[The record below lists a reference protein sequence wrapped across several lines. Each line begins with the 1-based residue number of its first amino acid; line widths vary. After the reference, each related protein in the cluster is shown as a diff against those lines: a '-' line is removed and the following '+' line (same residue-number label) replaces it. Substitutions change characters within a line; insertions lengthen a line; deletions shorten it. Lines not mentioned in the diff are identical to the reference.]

1 MAARAVPVG
10 LPGSAMRQVSKSRLC
25 LRGALFAAGLA
36 CALTLTSGAAL
47 AEKIVVMTDRAKIIK
62 LPDRTKTVIVGNPIV
77 ADVTIGKDGLVV
89 LTGKSFG
96 STNLIALDAAG
107 AVLNE
112 STVEVQQASENL
124 VVMQRGMDRET
135 YSCTPTCM
143 PTVALGDDPKYFT
156 DTGAASSTRNKLAT
170 DKQ

>member
-1 MAARAVPVG
+1 MPVG

-112 STVEVQQASENL
+112 STVEVQYVGRVGLWLE
-124 VVMQRGMDRET
+124 R
-135 YSCTPTCM
+135 
-143 PTVALGDDPKYFT
+143 
-156 DTGAASSTRNKLAT
+156 TRNLNQLPAGT
-170 DKQ
+170 CPLCAAGTPLDQTPS